1 MTQGITA
8 DGGEYLRF
16 DSGTT
21 EELVRFTCSAGTIPP
36 VLHAIEAARVA
47 TAVRDSVVLLAALSG
62 LHLVGMTIIVGTAIV
77 IALQLISRAFSGVSH
92 AAVLVPASRMLLA
105 GLSLSLVSGLLMVM
119 PRASASVANPTFQL
133 KMLALVAAVTLHVVV
148 VRPLSSRDSSS
159 TRLAGAA
166 HVLLW
171 MSVAVLGA
179 MFTLLE

>member
-1 MTQGITA
+1 MQRRYNFA
-8 DGGEYLRF
+8 
-16 DSGTT
+16 
-21 EELVRFTCSAGTIPP
+21 
-36 VLHAIEAARVA
+36 VLHAIEATRVA
-47 TAVRDSVVLLAALSG
+47 TAVRDSLVLSAALSG

-92 AAVLVPASRMLLA
+92 AAVLVPASRMLLV

-119 PRASASVANPTFQL
+119 PRASASLANPIFQL

-148 VRPLSSRDSSS
+148 VRPLSIRDFSF
-159 TRLAGAA
+159 TPLAGAVQ
-166 HVLLW
+166 VLLW